1 MIVWCG
7 AVEEEVDNM
16 QEVRSSNPRKEGNFW

>member
-7 AVEEEVDNM
+7 AVEEEVDKM
-16 QEVRSSNPRKEGNFW
+16 QEVRSSNPRKEGNF